1 MKRFDF
7 QAKLWLPRPRHEVF
21 QFFSDALN
29 LEKLT
34 PPWLQFR
41 VLTPVPIEMRP
52 GTEIDYRIK
61 IRGFP
66 ARWRSRITVWDPP
79 HRFVDEQVR
88 GPYRIWIH
96 EHRFTEDS
104 AGTTCE
110 DHVQYAPPGGAPIN
124 YLFVA
129 RDIRNIFSYRTDRLR
144 QIFGADPRPSSQL

>member
-7 QAKLWLPRPRHEVF
+7 QAKLWLPRPRDEVF
-21 QFFSDALN
+21 EFFSDALN

-41 VLTPVPIEMRP
+41 VLTAVPIEMRP

-66 ARWRSRITVWDPP
+66 ARWRSCITVWDPP

-96 EHRFTEDS
+96 EHRFAEDS

-110 DHVQYAPPGGAPIN
+110 DHVQYAPPGGALTN

-144 QIFGADPRPSSQL
+144 QIFGAGARP